1 MEDLE
6 DHDRERAVLVD
17 PCRRSPSRRL
27 WEQHTLRLE
36 TQLRESNVC
45 RETANLVLR
54 MVLAYGLGLFSWMV
68 ACSLIGRRTGS
79 AQNVAGDSTA

>member
-27 WEQHTLRLE
+27 WEQHTLGWRPSS
-36 TQLRESNVC
+36 ESPTFAG
-45 RETANLVLR
+45 ETANLVLR
-54 MVLAYGLGLFSWMV
+54 MVLAYGLGLSHGWWLV
-68 ACSLIGRRTGS
+68 P
-79 AQNVAGDSTA
+79 